1 MRMHFALQIVPLLE
15 LTIVVSTIAVAL
27 DAAQ

>member
-1 MRMHFALQIVPLLE
+1 MRMHSALEIVQMLE
-15 LTIVVSTIAVAL
+15 LTIAVSTIAVAL